1 MRRRAPDPWLGS
13 QVRTQSR
20 RREGGWALDC
30 SSRTRSYAGES
41 ARTIPQCIASRCG
54 GAVEI
59 GPEPLVSL
67 APRAGPPLVN
77 NIKVLDGQTAV
88 TAHSG
93 AKGHFRAL
101 SNRTP
106 Q

>member
-1 MRRRAPDPWLGS
+1 MHRRAPDPWLES

-41 ARTIPQCIASRCG
+41 SRTIPQCIASRCG
-54 GAVEI
+54 GTVEI

-67 APRAGPPLVN
+67 APRAGFEPATQRLTADAIGVSLSFMPLRLVA
-77 NIKVLDGQTAV
+77 G
-88 TAHSG
+88 
-93 AKGHFRAL
+93 
-101 SNRTP
+101 
-106 Q
+106 